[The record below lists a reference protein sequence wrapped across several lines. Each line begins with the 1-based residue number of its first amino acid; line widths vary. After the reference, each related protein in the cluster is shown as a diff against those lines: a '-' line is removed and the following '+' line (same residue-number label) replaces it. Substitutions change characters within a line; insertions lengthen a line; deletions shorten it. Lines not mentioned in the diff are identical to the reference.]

1 MHRLHD
7 MILFNRNFIVI
18 SYKKKTEQ
26 QKSIHSLVRSNFI
39 YTTNLQI
46 NPKTDIPFLS
56 NSECLFQ
63 LLSY

>member
-1 MHRLHD
+1 M
-7 MILFNRNFIVI
+7 VI

-46 NPKTDIPFLS
+46 NPKTDIQFLS